1 MKEEDTSPPRYT
13 GLTLIMACR
22 SVSRAKKARDELLS
36 WFDAHVRKVKSEPG
50 YDGHAEVFRK
60 NVVVDVEYLDLAS
73 IKTVIEFGERIS
85 KK

>member
-1 MKEEDTSPPRYT
+1 
-13 GLTLIMACR
+13 MACR

-36 WFDAHVRKVKSEPG
+36 WFDAHVRKAKSEAG
-50 YDGHAEVFRK
+50 YEGHAEAFQK
-60 NVVVDVEYLDLAS
+60 NIVVDVEYLDLAS